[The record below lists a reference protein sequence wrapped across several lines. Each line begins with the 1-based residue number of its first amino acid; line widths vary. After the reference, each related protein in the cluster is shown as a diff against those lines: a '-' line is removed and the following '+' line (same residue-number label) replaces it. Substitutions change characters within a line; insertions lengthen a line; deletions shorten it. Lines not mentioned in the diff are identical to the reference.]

1 MQTAVRVDMS
11 AVLTVRQVL
20 DDDPD
25 TSELGKYTDRAEDW
39 CIIRKTGEYVARVRQ
54 RNRII
59 DTLREWIDYGD
70 DLAPETIAR
79 YEARIERIKAS
90 GETTYPHNSGR
101 EFRFFKP
108 CAGGEKEGTA
118 DYKKYGLQDWKRMEA
133 LNSGDWHYIGITAT
147 VTLTNADG
155 FEKKISSDTWGIES
169 DSGEYLK
176 EVAHEQIEEIRAEV
190 EKYAPMP
197 EWDGEFDGNN

>member
-1 MQTAVRVDMS
+1 VH
-11 AVLTVRQVL
+11 
-20 DDDPD
+20 
-25 TSELGKYTDRAEDW
+25 
-39 CIIRKTGEYVARVRQ
+39 Q

-59 DTLREWIDYGD
+59 EEIKERIQD
-70 DLAPETIAR
+70 ETELSGNRYRAGYTERQRAR
-79 YEARIERIKAS
+79 LARIDAS
-90 GETTYPHNSGR
+90 GETELPRSSR
-101 EFRFFKP
+101 EYRFFKP
-108 CAGGEKEGTA
+108 ADNGEAEGTA
-118 DYKKYGLQDWKRMEA
+118 DYKKYGLQDWKRYEA
-133 LNSGDWHYIGITAT
+133 LNNGDWHYIGITAT

-169 DSGEYLK
+169 DSGEHLK